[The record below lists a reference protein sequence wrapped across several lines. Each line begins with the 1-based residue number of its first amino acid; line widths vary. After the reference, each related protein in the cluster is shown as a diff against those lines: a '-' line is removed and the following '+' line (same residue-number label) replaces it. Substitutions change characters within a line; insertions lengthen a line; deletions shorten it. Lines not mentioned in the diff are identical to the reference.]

1 MIDFLL
7 NLNKF
12 VQLLIGIPFLL
23 LGFYPIKIKY
33 KALYLVGVGKLNDL
47 SPKDDFMKISNWIII
62 YTFIFSLIALGIVF
76 ILLGLS
82 LLDIK

>member
-1 MIDFLL
+1 M
-7 NLNKF
+7 
-12 VQLLIGIPFLL
+12 
-23 LGFYPIKIKY
+23 LGFYLIKIKH
-33 KALYLVGVGKLNDL
+33 KALYLVGVRKLNDL
-47 SPKDDFMKISNWIII
+47 SHKDDFMKISNWIII